1 MLVKDILKLKGSGLL
16 SIGPDALLPEAVTI
30 MVDKDVGSLVV
41 MRGEGMVGL
50 ITFREILVAIKAHGG
65 DIQGIAVKDIMVR
78 NPVVA
83 NPDDSMDHMRAVM
96 TDQHVR
102 YLPIVQEKKL
112 LGILSFHDVARAAL
126 KLVNFENK
134 LLKQYIKNWPEE
146 GQS

>member
-1 MLVKDILKLKGSGLL
+1 MLVKDILKLKGDGLL
-16 SIGPDALLPEAVTI
+16 SIGPDALLPEAVTV

-41 MRGEGMVGL
+41 VRGEGMVGL
-50 ITFREILVAIKAHGG
+50 ITFREVLAAIKRHGG
-65 DIQGIAVKDIMVR
+65 DIHDIAVKDIMVR

-102 YLPIVQEKKL
+102 YLPIVQDKKL

-126 KLVNFENK
+126 KLANFENK